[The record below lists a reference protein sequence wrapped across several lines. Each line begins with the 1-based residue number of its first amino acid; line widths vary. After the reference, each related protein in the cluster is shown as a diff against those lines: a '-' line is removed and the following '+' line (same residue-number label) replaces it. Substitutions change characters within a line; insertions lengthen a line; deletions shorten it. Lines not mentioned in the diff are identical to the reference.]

1 VFSRV
6 CARRGLVNVWE
17 GLRAADVPL
26 VLLFVALF
34 HGGILAFFVLALRLL
49 LFLEL
54 LLLLLMLRLLMPLLQ
69 RRPYQR

>member
-1 VFSRV
+1 
-6 CARRGLVNVWE
+6 
-17 GLRAADVPL
+17 LRAADVPL
-26 VLLFVALF
+26 VLLFVVLF